1 MVLHRVETKWWQ
13 SFPNVFMNVRLQKYG
28 SACLG
33 LCEEHR
39 KQWLARFRKRWGLGY
54 GTLKAQELMCVEEK
68 RQKVALTRIICGVQ
82 AKVGPG
88 IRSAAVA
95 NLGQLAVPNLGP
107 RGGPK
112 FGTAGTK
119 NVKAGP
125 KLSPSDGARFGPS
138 I

>member
-1 MVLHRVETKWWQ
+1 MEHKLHEWIVDQNINHGVAPSRDQVVAELPQ
-13 SFPNVFMNVRLQKYG
+13 CIHECAPPEIRERLSG
-28 SACLG
+28 IEGAGADVCG
-33 LCEEHR
+33 RE
-39 KQWLARFRKRWGLGY
+39 A
-54 GTLKAQELMCVEEK
+54 
-68 RQKVALTRIICGVQ
+68 ALTRIICGVQ

-95 NLGQLAVPNLGP
+95 NLGQLVPNLGP

-119 NVKAGP
+119 NIKAGP

>member
-1 MVLHRVETKWWQ
+1 METF
-13 SFPNVFMNVRLQKYG
+13 SFDVPLLDPTGDFSGPEV
-28 SACLG
+28 
-33 LCEEHR
+33 
-39 KQWLARFRKRWGLGY
+39 GLGVWD
-54 GTLKAQELMCVEEK
+54 VEGAEAD
-68 RQKVALTRIICGVQ
+68 VCGREA
-82 AKVGPG
+82 AKGCFDLHYLWCSSKGPG

-119 NVKAGP
+119 NIKAGP